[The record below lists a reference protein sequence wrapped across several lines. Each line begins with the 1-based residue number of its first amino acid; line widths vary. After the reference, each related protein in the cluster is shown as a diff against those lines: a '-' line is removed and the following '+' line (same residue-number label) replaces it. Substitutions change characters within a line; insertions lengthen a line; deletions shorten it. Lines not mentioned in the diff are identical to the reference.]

1 MKKIFFIALISLLFQ
16 VPIFAI
22 NFGHYKSETDYGLI
36 DGFKWNFF
44 NRDKEQPLV
53 QIKSETQEE
62 KVRIEKA
69 KDKPKEVQ
77 DDVRLYRFMLEN
89 TVAF

>member
-1 MKKIFFIALISLLFQ
+1 MVYVFAFIFLFQ
-16 VPIFAI
+16 IPVFAI
-22 NFGHYKSETDYGLI
+22 NFGHYKSETEYGLI

-44 NRDKEQPLV
+44 NKEGKPFV

-62 KVRIEKA
+62 KDRIERE
-69 KDKPKEVQ
+69 KDKPKPEQ
-77 DDVRLYRFMLEN
+77 DDVRLYRFMLDD